1 MEEQTQKANEAV
13 NHPSHYNQYP
23 IEVIDMMER
32 IFGLEAT
39 ELWCVM
45 TAFKY
50 RMRMG
55 HKDDIQQD
63 MEKEQWYLRRAES
76 IRYRQMNIASENIS
90 AEAKL
95 RAISEVLRTSC
106 DVQAIF
112 AELKRI
118 LEIK

>member
-1 MEEQTQKANEAV
+1 MEQV
-13 NHPSHYNQYP
+13 NHPQHYKTYDV
-23 IEVIDMMER
+23 ETIDMMIR
-32 IFGLEAT
+32 IWGIQETISFCKLN
-39 ELWCVM
+39 
-45 TAFKY
+45 AFKY

-63 MEKEQWYLRRAES
+63 MEKEQWYLRRAEAL
-76 IRYRQMNIASENIS
+76 RYRQKNIASENIS
-90 AEAKL
+90 AEAKI

>member
-1 MEEQTQKANEAV
+1 MEMEKSNNVT
-13 NHPSHYNQYP
+13 NHPSYYNQYP

-32 IFGLEAT
+32 IFGLENT

-76 IRYRQMNIASENIS
+76 LRYRQKNIASENIS

-95 RAISEVLRTSC
+95 RAISEVYRTTS
-106 DVQAIF
+106 DVQAFF

-118 LEIK
+118 L